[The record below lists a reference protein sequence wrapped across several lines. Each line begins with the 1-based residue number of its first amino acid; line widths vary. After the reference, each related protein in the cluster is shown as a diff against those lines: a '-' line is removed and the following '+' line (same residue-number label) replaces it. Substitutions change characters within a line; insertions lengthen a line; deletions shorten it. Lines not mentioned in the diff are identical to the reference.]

1 MTTEQMTEQKC
12 LICGI
17 PESLRSLD
25 RTDTHL
31 CFYSWECALGIAFKH
46 SASSLLCVDD
56 MSIALHTIK
65 KAQEEALQETIK
77 TKKLK
82 NFRSC
87 NSFEKKC

>member
-25 RTDTHL
+25 RTATHL

-56 MSIALHTIK
+56 MSIALHK
-65 KAQEEALQETIK
+65 KKLQETIK